1 MHMQVVCIVSNH
13 HLETGR
19 FRSLL
24 KYAIENCSAGSID
37 IRLINPGLDSADLQ
51 HVLESLYDFVRREC
65 KKLGREEVYTQVT
78 FQSLECYDLIIS
90 DKHTKV
96 EGKNIQYIDTV
107 ESEPIRFTFKGQPG
121 KSHRVVAVGG
131 TFDHLHDGH
140 KILLTMSAF
149 FAKRELIVGITGQAL
164 LVKKEYREAM
174 QSYKV
179 RKSLVE
185 KFLSAVDSTIKVS
198 FYEIQDVCGPT
209 ATIEEIDALVV
220 SAESEK
226 GGAFINNERQK
237 KGWHPLFVHR
247 IDVVGGGSESDNWQG
262 KLSSTELRRR
272 ALETGL

>member
-37 IRLINPGLDSADLQ
+37 IRLINPWLDSADLQ

-107 ESEPIRFTFKGQPG
+107 ESEPIRFTFKGQRG

-149 FAKRELIVGITGQAL
+149 FAKRELIVGITGEAL
-164 LVKKEYREAM
+164 LVKKTYREAM